1 MSSTPPQVPSTNM
14 LNGSIGALFIGT
26 IINAIFYGV
35 TCDQTFT
42 YYMKSKKRDTW
53 IMQSLVGILWIF
65 NTIDIGLI
73 AHAVYFYA
81 IKNFSNP
88 ASLRLETWTEPGF
101 NVLANLNDL
110 LIRGIF
116 IHRVWKLSQNLPTT
130 IILWVANISTSS
142 LGIVLAARIAMIGDL
157 MNLDSVSW
165 LLKTQFSLVCIIDT
179 AIAIVLCIILAH
191 MKTGFSRTDSQ
202 IQTLIR
208 FSIHTGALTSIVA
221 ISIVVTYAAMP
232 HNFVYIAIFLSL
244 PRLYLNALLAMLNA
258 RGGIIAESDTNAS
271 SSLKLSSLRFVN
283 HSNPVVPP
291 SYTSD
296 GSDRSDLVA
305 FKDERYGSTSS
316 KIDVKISHSVIVS
329 RDV

>member
-1 MSSTPPQVPSTNM
+1 MPSTSMLSKISVTPPVS
-14 LNGSIGALFIGT
+14 F
-26 IINAIFYGV
+26 
-35 TCDQTFT
+35 
-42 YYMKSKKRDTW
+42 SKLDR
-53 IMQSLVGILWIF
+53 
-65 NTIDIGLI
+65 
-73 AHAVYFYA
+73 
-81 IKNFSNP
+81 
-88 ASLRLETWTEPGF
+88 TEPGF

-244 PRLYLNALLAMLNA
+244 PRLYLNALL
-258 RGGIIAESDTNAS
+258 
-271 SSLKLSSLRFVN
+271 
-283 HSNPVVPP
+283 
-291 SYTSD
+291 
-296 GSDRSDLVA
+296 
-305 FKDERYGSTSS
+305 
-316 KIDVKISHSVIVS
+316 
-329 RDV
+329 